1 MSLCKLKMLESS
13 GAYGLILVA
22 DGQGHVTVST
32 KNVDEIGSGGGGTG
46 DTYTVLASLTDP
58 TPSVLSDKLDTTTI
72 QVLSDKLCVAPGVFA
87 SQAHTTDTDL
97 HVSSS
102 ERSTWNAKQDA
113 LGFTPEN
120 SAQKGQPYGY
130 ASLDAEG
137 KVPASQLPAIM
148 SGAQDVLQTA
158 SAGEI
163 IAQYAPVYIA
173 FDGKVYTAS
182 NLDTASRHR
191 VCGIATNAGTIN
203 QDITIL
209 RMGRITNP
217 LWTWTDAPVFVDTRI
232 LSQTPPT
239 QGYSL
244 MVGVPIGPTTLL
256 VKLDTPIL
264 L

>member
-58 TPSVLSDKLDTTTI
+58 TPSVLSDKVDTTTI

-87 SQAHTTDTDL
+87 PQSHTLDTSS

-102 ERSTWNAKQDA
+102 DRSTWDSKQNA

-120 SAQKGQPYGY
+120 SANKGLANGY
-130 ASLDAEG
+130 ASLDADG
-137 KVPASQLPAIM
+137 KVHASQLPTAA
-148 SGAQDVLQTA
+148 AQDVTYAA
-158 SAGEI
+158 SAGESI
-163 IAQYAPVYIA
+163 DQYAPVFVA

-182 NLDTASRHR
+182 NLTVASRHR

-203 QDITIL
+203 QTITIL
-209 RMGRITNP
+209 RMGQISNP
-217 LWTWTDAPVFVDTRI
+217 LWSWTDAPVFIGDRT
-232 LSQTPPT
+232 LTQTPPT

-244 MVGVPIGPTTLL
+244 MTGVPIGPTTLL